1 MPELPEVERAVR
13 VVREAVVGRTLAS
26 VRLLH
31 PALRR
36 RVAPRVLRALR
47 GATIARVERRGKHQL
62 LYLADGRILHVHFRM
77 NGDWVVDRRSDPLPR
92 FARAELAFTDG
103 HRVVLD
109 DSRALSTFDV
119 HPADAPPTLA
129 LGPEP
134 NDSALTPA
142 SLRAAFEGRRVPIK
156 VALLDQRLIAGL
168 GNIYAAEALWRA
180 RIDPRVAAG
189 TLDLADSRRLLSAIR
204 AVITR
209 ATGARYTESAGAR
222 LDVYDREGHPCRRCG
237 TSIERIVQAGR
248 STYLC
253 PICQRSKQHVD
264 GRRRVRR

>member
-13 VVREAVVGRTLAS
+13 IVREAVVGRTLAS

-62 LYLADGRILHVHFRM
+62 LHLVDGRILHVHFRM
-77 NGDWVVDRRSDPLPR
+77 NGDWIVDRRTDPLPR

-119 HPADAPPTLA
+119 HPADAPPMLA

-134 NDSALTPA
+134 NDGALTPA
-142 SLRAAFEGRRVPIK
+142 SLRAAFEGRRAPVK

-180 RIDPRVAAG
+180 RIDPRAAAG
-189 TLDLADSRRLLSAIR
+189 TLDLAAVRRLLSAIR
-204 AVITR
+204 AVIAR
-209 ATGARYTESAGAR
+209 ATGGRYTESGGAR

-237 TSIERIVQAGR
+237 TAIQRIVQAGR

-253 PICQRSKQHVD
+253 PVCQSAY
-264 GRRRVRR
+264 RREGARRPRKR